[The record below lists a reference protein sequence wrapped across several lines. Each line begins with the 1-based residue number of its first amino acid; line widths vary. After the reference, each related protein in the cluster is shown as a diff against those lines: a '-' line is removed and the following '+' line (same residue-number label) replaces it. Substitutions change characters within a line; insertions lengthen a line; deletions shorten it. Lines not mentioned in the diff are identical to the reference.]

1 MLTDERID
9 ANVDSHFMKLN
20 NLTPHQWRSFA
31 RAIEAEA
38 TAPLLAR
45 IAEMEKEL
53 ETERMRLAACGV
65 VAMANTRESAE
76 KARQMHPDYMSG
88 SCKDVMRAVDA
99 EMGYRERVAELEAD
113 AKRWKKLKSI
123 AGFGIRRNGVIE
135 LSVCFSEYQPDH
147 IGQLDTAIDETMKEQ
162 P

>member
-45 IAEMEKEL
+45 IAELTEALKLALPYLESEAVIQGYGFYRPANPNNFWPDPESCSEKEIANHK
-53 ETERMRLAACGV
+53 AACEAFDAGNYRDDYV
-65 VAMANTRESAE
+65 DGWITPSMHITRAPWGIGSYTDEIPE
-76 KARQMHPDYMSG
+76 LKARVDF
-88 SCKDVMRAVDA
+88 CRAA
-99 EMGYRERVAELEAD
+99 L
-113 AKRWKKLKSI
+113 
-123 AGFGIRRNGVIE
+123 
-135 LSVCFSEYQPDH
+135 
-147 IGQLDTAIDETMKEQ
+147 KEQ

>member
-45 IAEMEKEL
+45 IAE
-53 ETERMRLAACGV
+53 
-65 VAMANTRESAE
+65 
-76 KARQMHPDYMSG
+76 
-88 SCKDVMRAVDA
+88 
-99 EMGYRERVAELEAD
+99 LEAD
-113 AKRWKKLKSI
+113 AKRYRWLKYT
-123 AGFGIRRNGVIE
+123 ANCNDGVAPMIQRCSDWGRWFWVQVE
-135 LSVCFSEYQPDH
+135 GND
-147 IGQLDTAIDETMKEQ
+147 LDAAIDAAMKEQ